1 MGVAT
6 FVLYQRYLL
15 VSDQIIAFYSILIL
29 VYIGEGRLDSLR
41 LISWC
46 LEIYLGGQMVGCR

>member
-15 VSDQIIAFYSILIL
+15 VRGQIIAFYSVSIL
-29 VYIGEGRLDSLR
+29 VYIGKGGLDFLR

-46 LEIYLGGQMVGCR
+46 LEVYLGGQMVGCR

>member
-15 VSDQIIAFYSILIL
+15 VRDQIIAFYSILIL
-29 VYIGEGRLDSLR
+29 EYMGKGRLDSLR
-41 LISWC
+41 LISWY

>member
-6 FVLYQRYLL
+6 FVLYQCYLL
-15 VSDQIIAFYSILIL
+15 VRDQIIAFHSVSIL
-29 VYIGEGRLDSLR
+29 VYIGKGRLDSLR

-46 LEIYLGGQMVGCR
+46 LEIYLGGQMIEYS

>member
-15 VSDQIIAFYSILIL
+15 VRDQIIAFHSVSIL
-29 VYIGEGRLDSLR
+29 VYIGKGGLESLK

-46 LEIYLGGQMVGCR
+46 LEVYLGGQMVGCS

>member
-15 VSDQIIAFYSILIL
+15 VRDQIIAFYSVSIL
-29 VYIGEGRLDSLR
+29 VYIGKGGLDSLR

-46 LEIYLGGQMVGCR
+46 LEVYLGGQMVEYS